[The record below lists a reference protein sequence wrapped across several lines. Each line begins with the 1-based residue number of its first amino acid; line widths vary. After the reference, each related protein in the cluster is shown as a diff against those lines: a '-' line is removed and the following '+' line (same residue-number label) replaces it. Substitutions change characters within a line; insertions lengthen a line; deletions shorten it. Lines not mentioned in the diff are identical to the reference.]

1 MAVGPFFFFFSFL
14 LRRELPAGDS
24 SQYDTLEICLAAE
37 KVNGAKTILGAQETR
52 GLWRVHP
59 LTKTDKNMLLIDS
72 LTLRQQTV
80 QVYNKNPFIVRIGS
94 GEEVPVKKVWIL
106 DISMSVDGKDVET
119 ALVRLGCG
127 MESSLIN
134 EKIRNKDG
142 KLTRFLTGPRF
153 VFFNIPDRPL

>member
-1 MAVGPFFFFFSFL
+1 M
-14 LRRELPAGDS
+14 
-24 SQYDTLEICLAAE
+24 
-37 KVNGAKTILGAQETR
+37 
-52 GLWRVHP
+52 HP